1 MTTLKNKIIKNFI
14 AGILACIL
22 VFSILVSFLIGMVS
36 QNYIEQTQFI
46 KPDQVKNEFQYIMAK
61 NNADLLSQRLL
72 EYSKEEDVNIEVL
85 DSNRTPI
92 LKVDGLNS
100 KTKEN
105 WITKNYSLVSPENK
119 EYIGELKVT
128 YEKQNNAAEE
138 LRENFTSSVLIAI
151 IFSVGIGVIIALILS
166 YNITKPI
173 VSISDATLKIK
184 DGDYD
189 IKLDD
194 TVIKEI
200 ENLQE
205 NITYLS
211 INLKNQENVRKQYA
225 QDISHELRTP
235 LNNLQLYIEAIKDG
249 FIEADEETLDMILNE
264 VLRLNSL
271 VTNLNKTFQDN
282 IEYLNV
288 NKQNFNLSDHL
299 KTICKNF
306 LARASADNIIFNEEI
321 QENVIIYSDKEK
333 ITQIVHNLISNA
345 FKAIGENGVI
355 NIKLTENKEKII
367 IDVEDN
373 GVGISED
380 RLPMI
385 FGRFFR
391 IDDARN
397 TKENGLGLGLSI
409 TKNFVESLGGRIK
422 VTSKLGQGS
431 KFSVSFSK

>member
-22 VFSILVSFLIGMVS
+22 VFSILVSFLLGRIS
-36 QNYIEQTQFI
+36 QNYIEQTQYI
-46 KPDQVKNEFQYIMAK
+46 KPDKVKNEFQYIMAK
-61 NNADLLSQRLL
+61 NNTALLSQRLL
-72 EYSKEEDVNIEVL
+72 EYSQKEDVNIEVL
-85 DSNRTPI
+85 DSDSTPV
-92 LKVDGLNS
+92 LKVAGLRGETGQ
-100 KTKEN
+100 KLM
-105 WITKNYSLVSPENK
+105 TKNYSLVSPEDK
-119 EYIGELKVT
+119 EYIGELKIT
-128 YEKQNNAAEE
+128 YEKQSDAVEE
-138 LRENFTSSVLIAI
+138 LRQNFTKAVLIAI
-151 IFSVGIGVIIALILS
+151 TFSVGIGGIIALILS
-166 YNITKPI
+166 SNITKPI
-173 VSISDATLKIK
+173 ISISDATLKIK

-189 IKLDD
+189 IKLDES
-194 TVIKEI
+194 VIKEL

-235 LNNLQLYIEAIKDG
+235 LTNLQLYIEAIKDG
-249 FIEADEETLDMILNE
+249 LIVANEETLDMILNE
-264 VLRLNSL
+264 VLRLNTL

-288 NKQNFNLSDHL
+288 NKESFNLSDHL
-299 KTICKNF
+299 KAISKNF
-306 LARASADNIIFNEEI
+306 QTRATADGVKLDEEI

-333 ITQIVHNLISNA
+333 ITQIVQNLITNA
-345 FKAIGENGVI
+345 FKAIGTDGTI
-355 NIKLTENKEKII
+355 ILRLTENKEKII
-367 IDVEDN
+367 IEVEDD
-373 GVGISED
+373 GVGISPE

-385 FGRFFR
+385 FGRFYR

-422 VTSKLGQGS
+422 VSSTLGQGS

>member
-22 VFSILVSFLIGMVS
+22 VFSILVSFLIGRIS
-36 QNYIEQTQFI
+36 QNYIEQTQYI
-46 KPDQVKNEFQYIMAK
+46 KPDKIKNEFQYIMAK
-61 NNADLLSQRLL
+61 NNTHLLSQRLL
-72 EYSKEEDVNIEVL
+72 EFSQKEDVNIEVL
-85 DSNRTPI
+85 DSQKTSI
-92 LKVDGLNS
+92 LKVDGLKNS
-100 KTKEN
+100 GQN
-105 WITKNYSLVSPENK
+105 DLMTKNYSLVSPEDK

-128 YEKQNNAAEE
+128 YEKQSDAVEE
-138 LRENFTSSVLIAI
+138 LRENFTQAVLIAI
-151 IFSVGIGVIIALILS
+151 AFSVAIGGIIALILS
-166 YNITKPI
+166 SNITKPI
-173 VSISDATLKIK
+173 ISISDATLKIK

-189 IKLDD
+189 IKLDES
-194 TVIKEI
+194 VIKEL

-235 LNNLQLYIEAIKDG
+235 LTNLQLYIEAIKDG
-249 FIEADEETLDMILNE
+249 LIEVDDETLDMILNE

-282 IEYLNV
+282 IEYLKV
-288 NKQNFNLSDHL
+288 TKESFNLSDHL
-299 KTICKNF
+299 NTINKNF
-306 LARASADNIIFNEEI
+306 QPRAKAEAISFNEEI

-333 ITQIVHNLISNA
+333 ITQIVQNLISNA
-345 FKAIGENGVI
+345 FKATGKGGLI
-355 NIKLTENKEKII
+355 NLRLTENKEKII
-367 IDVEDN
+367 IEVEDN
-373 GVGISED
+373 GVGISEE

-385 FGRFFR
+385 FGRFYR

-422 VTSKLGQGS
+422 VTSKLGQGT
-431 KFSVSFSK
+431 KFTVSFSK

>member
-22 VFSILVSFLIGMVS
+22 VFSILVSFLIGRIS
-36 QNYIEQTQFI
+36 QNYIEQTQYI
-46 KPDQVKNEFQYIMAK
+46 KPDKIKNEFQYIMAK
-61 NNADLLSQRLL
+61 NNTHLLSQRLL
-72 EYSKEEDVNIEVL
+72 EFSQKEDVNIEVL
-85 DSNRTPI
+85 DSQKTSI
-92 LKVDGLNS
+92 LKVDGLKNS
-100 KTKEN
+100 GQN
-105 WITKNYSLVSPENK
+105 DLMTKNYSLVSPEDK

-128 YEKQNNAAEE
+128 YEKQSDAVEE
-138 LRENFTSSVLIAI
+138 LRGNFTQAVLIAI
-151 IFSVGIGVIIALILS
+151 AFSVAIGGIIALILS
-166 YNITKPI
+166 SNITKPI
-173 VSISDATLKIK
+173 ISISDATLKIK

-189 IKLDD
+189 IKLDES
-194 TVIKEI
+194 VIKEI

-235 LNNLQLYIEAIKDG
+235 LTNLQLYIEAIKDG
-249 FIEADEETLDMILNE
+249 LIEVDDETLDMILNE

-282 IEYLNV
+282 IEYLNLT
-288 NKQNFNLSDHL
+288 KESFNLSDHL
-299 KTICKNF
+299 NTISKNF
-306 LARASADNIIFNEEI
+306 QPRAKAEAISFNEEI

-333 ITQIVHNLISNA
+333 ITQIVQNLISNA
-345 FKAIGENGVI
+345 FKATGKGGLI
-355 NIKLTENKEKII
+355 NLRLTENKEKII
-367 IDVEDN
+367 IEVEDN
-373 GVGISED
+373 GVGISEE

-385 FGRFFR
+385 FGRFYR

-422 VTSKLGQGS
+422 VTSKLGQGT
-431 KFSVSFSK
+431 KFTVSFSK

>member
-22 VFSILVSFLIGMVS
+22 VFSILVSFLIGRIS
-36 QNYIEQTQFI
+36 QNYIEQTQYI
-46 KPDQVKNEFQYIMAK
+46 KPDKIKNEFQYIMAK
-61 NNADLLSQRLL
+61 NNTHLLSQRLL
-72 EYSKEEDVNIEVL
+72 EFSQKEDVNIEVL
-85 DSNRTPI
+85 DSQKTSI
-92 LKVDGLNS
+92 LKVDGLKNS
-100 KTKEN
+100 GQN
-105 WITKNYSLVSPENK
+105 DLMTKNYSLVSPEDK

-128 YEKQNNAAEE
+128 YEKQSDAVEE
-138 LRENFTSSVLIAI
+138 LRENFTQAVLIAI
-151 IFSVGIGVIIALILS
+151 AFSVAIGGIIALILS
-166 YNITKPI
+166 SNITKPI
-173 VSISDATLKIK
+173 ISISDATLKIK

-189 IKLDD
+189 IKLDES
-194 TVIKEI
+194 VIKEI

-235 LNNLQLYIEAIKDG
+235 LTNLQLYIEAIKDG
-249 FIEADEETLDMILNE
+249 LIEVDDETLDMILNE

-282 IEYLNV
+282 IEYLNLT
-288 NKQNFNLSDHL
+288 KESFNLSDHL
-299 KTICKNF
+299 NTISKNF
-306 LARASADNIIFNEEI
+306 QPRAKAEAISFNEEI

-333 ITQIVHNLISNA
+333 ITQIVQNLISNA
-345 FKAIGENGVI
+345 FKATGKGGLI
-355 NIKLTENKEKII
+355 NLRLTENKEKII
-367 IDVEDN
+367 IEVEDN
-373 GVGISED
+373 GVGISEE

-385 FGRFFR
+385 FGRFYR

-422 VTSKLGQGS
+422 VTSKLGQGT
-431 KFSVSFSK
+431 KFTVSFSK

>member
-22 VFSILVSFLIGMVS
+22 VFSILVSFLLGRIS
-36 QNYIEQTQFI
+36 QNYIEQTQLI
-46 KPDQVKNEFQYIMAK
+46 KPDKVKNEFQYIMAK
-61 NNADLLSQRLL
+61 NNTDLLSQRLL
-72 EYSKEEDVNIEVL
+72 EYSKKEDVNIEVL
-85 DSNRTPI
+85 DSDRKSI
-92 LKVDGLNS
+92 LKVAGLKNNNN
-100 KTKEN
+100 TD
-105 WITKNYSLVSPENK
+105 WITKNYSLVSPEGK
-119 EYIGELKVT
+119 EYIGELKIT
-128 YEKQNNAAEE
+128 YEKQNYAVEE
-138 LRENFTSSVLIAI
+138 LRKNFTSSVIIALA
-151 IFSVGIGVIIALILS
+151 FSVGIGAIIALILS

-189 IKLDD
+189 IKLDE
-194 TVIKEI
+194 TVIKEL

-235 LNNLQLYIEAIKDG
+235 LTNLQLYVEAIKDG
-249 FIEADEETLDMILNE
+249 LIDADDETLDMILNE
-264 VLRLNSL
+264 ILRLNSL

-288 NKQNFNLSDHL
+288 NKENFNLSEHL
-299 KTICKNF
+299 KSIGKNF
-306 LARASADNIIFNEEI
+306 LARANADNIIFNEEI

-333 ITQIVHNLISNA
+333 ITQIVQNLISNA
-345 FKAIGENGVI
+345 FKAIGQNGII
-355 NIKLTENKEKII
+355 NLKLTEDKERIV
-367 IDVEDN
+367 IDIEDN
-373 GVGISED
+373 GIGISEE

-385 FGRFFR
+385 FGRFYR

-409 TKNFVESLGGRIK
+409 TKNFVESLGGRIR
-422 VTSKLGQGS
+422 VSSKLGKGS
-431 KFSVSFSK
+431 KFTVSFSK